1 MEHFIELTVMVSNNA
16 IVVIEYF
23 QTKKKT
29 TPLFLKKKIH
39 KTKV

>member
-23 QTKKKT
+23 QTKKDYS
-29 TPLFLKKKIH
+29 FVSKKKIH